1 MAYTREQIIQ
11 RVADYAA
18 TYGIDQAIG
27 LEQIRTESGFNPRA
41 YNAGTGASGLG
52 QFIPGTWRQY
62 GHGDPFDV
70 DANLDAWGRLMRD
83 LLAQFGG
90 DYARAL
96 IAYHSGTGA
105 VAGVLRNPAGN
116 PKSTAYYQGIL
127 SRAGRSSA
135 SAIPTNDADASQ
147 PYDDDGAPDGSG
159 LFLPIVIGAV
169 LLLFLT
175 GD

>member
-18 TYGIDQAIG
+18 MYGIDQSIG
-27 LEQIRTESGFNPRA
+27 VEQIRTESGFNPRA
-41 YNAGTGASGLG
+41 YNSGTGASGLG
-52 QFIPGTWRQY
+52 QFIPGTWQQY

-90 DYARAL
+90 DYAKAL
-96 IAYHSGTGA
+96 IGYHSGPGA
-105 VAGVLRNPAGN
+105 VPGVLRNPAGN

-127 SRAGRSSA
+127 ARAGASA
-135 SAIPTNDADASQ
+135 SAIPTNDTDASQ
-147 PYDDDGAPDGSG
+147 PSYDAPDDGSG
-159 LFLPIVIGAV
+159 LILPLTIGA
-169 LLLFLT
+169 LILILILT